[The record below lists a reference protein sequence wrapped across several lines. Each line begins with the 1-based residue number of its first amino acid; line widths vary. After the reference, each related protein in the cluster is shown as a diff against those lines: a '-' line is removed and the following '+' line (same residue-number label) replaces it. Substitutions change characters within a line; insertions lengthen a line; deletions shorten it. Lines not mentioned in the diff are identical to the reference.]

1 MKKTRMFTIII
12 AIVVLII
19 TISIIYIN
27 INKNKEKPTVDINTV
42 QSVSEVSLNS
52 KQFINSLTRISI
64 KDTNDS
70 IIITQDVKWEVPEH
84 EKGETVSFSIAI
96 PYTISVDGIDY
107 DGIYEL
113 GDYSWSEIDNNP
125 KYNLKITNLTQN
137 GDIEILITEK

>member
-1 MKKTRMFTIII
+1 MKKTRIFTIII

-27 INKNKEKPTVDINTV
+27 INKEKPTVDINTV

>member
-1 MKKTRMFTIII
+1 MKKTRIFTIII
-12 AIVVLII
+12 SIVVLIT

-27 INKNKEKPTVDINTV
+27 RNKEKTTVDINTV